1 MWPLSYI
8 LYKCLFHNNDYFG
21 SSNKASTN
29 LVFVG
34 IITMSTVLYK
44 VSTMPAQWNS
54 SDPWVRGL
62 LEYKLQEGK
71 AAIAILRSP
80 FLVL

>member
-1 MWPLSYI
+1 MWPPNYI
-8 LYKCLFHNNDYFG
+8 PYKCLFHNNDYFG

-44 VSTMPAQWNS
+44 VSTMPVQWNCP
-54 SDPWVRGL
+54 DPWVL
-62 LEYKLQEGK
+62 KSLEYKLQEGK
-71 AAIAILRSP
+71 ATIAILRSP